1 MCFLPDQNAGAQH
14 AADARFAGKMN
25 ALKGR
30 EALWHSKGA
39 HSIIALDANK
49 RQYNANL
56 SNIRRQAL
64 YIHGRALK
72 AEEGLATAWA
82 TKTGTERDIKT
93 GESRARGAGR
103 NKRLEILKAMAATRA
118 AVDHTWREKTDS
130 MEHMAKINYQKGRA
144 SIRAQQGLP
153 PSHYATLNFRPANE
167 RGGSRFFRSAM
178 FAIQT
183 AGQIATLGSG
193 IGVMQE
199 HGLQAGLKDIAKS
212 RAF

>member
-1 MCFLPDQNAGAQH
+1 MCFLPDQNAASQH

-39 HSIIALDANK
+39 HSIISLDANK

-103 NKRLEILKAMAATRA
+103 NKRLEILRAMAATRA
-118 AVDHTWREKTDS
+118 AVDHTWREKADS

-144 SIRAQQGLP
+144 SIRASQGLP
-153 PSHYATLNFRPANE
+153 PSHYETLNFRPADE
-167 RGGSRFFRSAM
+167 RGGSRFLRSAM
-178 FAIQT
+178 FAIKT

-193 IGVMQE
+193 LGSIQGGNWE
-199 HGLQAGLKDIAKS
+199 KGLETLSGLA
-212 RAF
+212 

>member
-39 HSIIALDANK
+39 YSIVSLDANK

-64 YIHGRALK
+64 YIQGRALK
-72 AEEGLATAWA
+72 AEEGLTTAWA
-82 TKTGTERDIKT
+82 KRTGTERDVKT

-193 IGVMQE
+193 LGSIQGGNWE
-199 HGLQAGLKDIAKS
+199 KGLETLSGLA
-212 RAF
+212 

>member
-1 MCFLPDQNAGAQH
+1 MCFLPDQNAASQH

-25 ALKGR
+25 AFKGR

-39 HSIIALDANK
+39 YSIVSLDANK

-64 YIHGRALK
+64 YIQGRALK
-72 AEEGLATAWA
+72 AEEGLTTAWA
-82 TKTGTERDIKT
+82 KRTGTERDVKT

-103 NKRLEILKAMAATRA
+103 NKRLEILRAMSATRA
-118 AVDHTWREKTDS
+118 AVDHTWREKADS

-144 SIRAQQGLP
+144 SIRASQGLP
-153 PSHYATLNFRPANE
+153 PSHYETLNFRPADE
-167 RGGSRFFRSAM
+167 RGGSRFLRSAM
-178 FAIQT
+178 FAIKT

-193 IGVMQE
+193 LGSIQGGNWE
-199 HGLQAGLKDIAKS
+199 KGLETLSGLA
-212 RAF
+212 

>member
-103 NKRLEILKAMAATRA
+103 NKRLEILRAMAATRA
-118 AVDHTWREKTDS
+118 AVDHTWRERADGA
-130 MEHMAKINYQKGRA
+130 EHMAKISYQKGRA
-144 SIRAQQGLP
+144 SIRANQGLP
-153 PSHYATLNFRPANE
+153 PSHYETLNFRPANE

-178 FAIQT
+178 FAIKT
-183 AGQIATLGSG
+183 AGQIATLGA
-193 IGVMQE
+193 
-199 HGLQAGLKDIAKS
+199 GLQTGGLAGLEQIAS
-212 RAF
+212 SGAFS